1 MEAANAAAAREARAR
16 EAIAVLTASGAGADG
31 AALLAAGLA
40 AANVTET
47 EVEKIPFI
55 DLNVHLDF
63 DRPVHVWI
71 DCLTGIVTPD
81 DDAERFLFLMEPE
94 AITGVA
100 AQLVTKNLV
109 GRFRAI
115 FTHDAE
121 LLRTLPRARRFEHG
135 GTWGHSRK
143 KAIRPTTGMVSVMV
157 ALHLC
162 ERTNLFGFSWGSGDR
177 RERAHYYA
185 MLPPYNRDG
194 HLADTY
200 HDPRAEFSLL
210 RRRTRSIGCWGP
222 RFCHESVDVFRVTET
237 HRRPSSSSSSSA
249 CYYWQ

>member
-1 MEAANAAAAREARAR
+1 MSSFDMSSFSTACTRATLHHRMEAANAAAAREARAR

-55 DLNVHLDF
+55 DLDVHLDF

-135 GTWGHSRK
+135 GTWVPRSLVRC
-143 KAIRPTTGMVSVMV
+143 VSTASTAVCYLF
-157 ALHLC
+157 AL
-162 ERTNLFGFSWGSGDR
+162 T
-177 RERAHYYA
+177 
-185 MLPPYNRDG
+185 PK
-194 HLADTY
+194 
-200 HDPRAEFSLL
+200 L
-210 RRRTRSIGCWGP
+210 RIVVR
-222 RFCHESVDVFRVTET
+222 
-237 HRRPSSSSSSSA
+237 
-249 CYYWQ
+249 